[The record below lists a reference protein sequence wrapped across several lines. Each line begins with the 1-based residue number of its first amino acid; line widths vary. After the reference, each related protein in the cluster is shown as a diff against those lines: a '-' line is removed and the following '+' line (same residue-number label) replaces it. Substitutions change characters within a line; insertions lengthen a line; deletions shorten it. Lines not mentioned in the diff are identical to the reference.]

1 MTQEVRSDAHSGSF
15 GHFNPNLYFI
25 TLFLSSGMSHAS
37 KCCSYKYTSL
47 QLLQE
52 DELHPCSTALKPTCF
67 MLLHLTLAQK
77 KKSEQLLFRILK
89 SQGARQ
95 RSAPRAAFVQIDQY
109 ITTGAQQ
116 NSSFHRANASTTPKH
131 ISLHL
136 PFAGTRH
143 RLCRLPRVNTIKS
156 SKFLQTIN

>member
-1 MTQEVRSDAHSGSF
+1 
-15 GHFNPNLYFI
+15 
-25 TLFLSSGMSHAS
+25 
-37 KCCSYKYTSL
+37 
-47 QLLQE
+47 
-52 DELHPCSTALKPTCF
+52 
-67 MLLHLTLAQK
+67 MLLIQVHKPATVTGGWIAPLLHSTEAHMFYAAAFDFGPK

>member
-25 TLFLSSGMSHAS
+25 TLFLSSGVSHAS

-77 KKSEQLLFRILK
+77 K
-89 SQGARQ
+89 
-95 RSAPRAAFVQIDQY
+95 
-109 ITTGAQQ
+109 
-116 NSSFHRANASTTPKH
+116 
-131 ISLHL
+131 
-136 PFAGTRH
+136 
-143 RLCRLPRVNTIKS
+143 RVNSCCLESLRAKEPDRDLLHVLPLCKEISTSLQEHNRTAVSIEQMPAPPQNTFPYTFHLQAHAIVFVA
-156 SKFLQTIN
+156 FLE